1 MGRKKIKIQPIK
13 DDRNKQVNP
22 PPFSAS
28 PSSALAPLQMDV
40 NECLPLKVTFLKR
53 KYGLMKK
60 AYELSVL
67 CDCEIA
73 LIIFN
78 SNNKLVQYAS
88 TEIDKILM
96 KYTEVCVVS
105 AFQLTQNAKLLN
117 LSCLWYVTV

>member
-1 MGRKKIKIQPIK
+1 
-13 DDRNKQVNP
+13 
-22 PPFSAS
+22 
-28 PSSALAPLQMDV
+28 
-40 NECLPLKVTFLKR
+40 LKR

-96 KYTEVCVVS
+96 KYTEVCHNVMADRSRAVGLKVIFW
-105 AFQLTQNAKLLN
+105 AFI
-117 LSCLWYVTV
+117 V

>member
-1 MGRKKIKIQPIK
+1 
-13 DDRNKQVNP
+13 
-22 PPFSAS
+22 
-28 PSSALAPLQMDV
+28 
-40 NECLPLKVTFLKR
+40 
-53 KYGLMKK
+53 MKK

-96 KYTEVCVVS
+96 KYTEVCFGVLGKNEWLPGFFINRRLFFFPFTHSSTVNRMK
-105 AFQLTQNAKLLN
+105 AE
-117 LSCLWYVTV
+117 VTKT